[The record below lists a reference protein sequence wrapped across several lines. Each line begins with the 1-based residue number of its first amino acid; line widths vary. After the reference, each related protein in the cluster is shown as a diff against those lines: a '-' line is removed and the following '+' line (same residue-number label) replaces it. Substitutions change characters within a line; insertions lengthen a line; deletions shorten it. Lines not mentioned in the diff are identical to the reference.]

1 MHLPLKSILVG
12 SFVSHLSC
20 SPCSLQ
26 LYKEIILGV
35 CFCLFVL
42 LCKIM
47 VAFESTCKEREPG
60 ETWVQ
65 SLGWEDPL
73 EKGMDTHSSILAWRS
88 GQSHGQRSRVR
99 HN

>member
-1 MHLPLKSILVG
+1 
-12 SFVSHLSC
+12 
-20 SPCSLQ
+20 
-26 LYKEIILGV
+26 
-35 CFCLFVL
+35 
-42 LCKIM
+42 M
-47 VAFESTCKEREPG
+47 VALESTCKERDPR

-99 HN
+99 RN